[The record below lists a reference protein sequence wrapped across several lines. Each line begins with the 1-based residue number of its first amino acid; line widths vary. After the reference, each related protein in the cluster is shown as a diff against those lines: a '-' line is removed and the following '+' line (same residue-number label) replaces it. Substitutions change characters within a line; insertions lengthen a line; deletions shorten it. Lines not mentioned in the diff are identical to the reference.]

1 MWVPVQSPAMFRP
14 LELFIGQRYTHS
26 QRRNRF
32 ISFISLASMLG
43 IMLGVMVLITI
54 LSIMNGFEKE
64 LRARI
69 LGVVAHVTVSGT
81 DGKLSDWEQQIE
93 QLAQTKH
100 VVGAAPFV
108 KNQVM
113 LTNGRLMRGV
123 VLQGIHPD
131 YQAKVSS
138 GSMQLNSAGFSQL
151 ESRGYGIVLGAEL
164 AAALQLRVGDKVT
177 VIVPKVRV
185 TPAGVL
191 PRLRRFTVLGVMN
204 SVGSQEI
211 DSMSAFVHLEDGA
224 RLFKL
229 RQQVSGIRLKLD
241 DLFQARPLAQTLE
254 QELGGEFSVSNWTKE
269 HGSFFRAVKTEKIA
283 MTVILFLV
291 VAVAL
296 FNLVASLV
304 MAVNDKEADIA
315 ILRTFGME
323 PKRIMR
329 IFMIQGS
336 IIGVFGTLVGV
347 ALGVLLSLNIDT
359 IVPAIESLLGRKI
372 FPEEVFYISEIPS
385 DLHWD
390 DVTFIAIAA
399 LVFSVLAT
407 LYPAWRA
414 SKVQPAESLRYE

>member
-1 MWVPVQSPAMFRP
+1 MFRP
-14 LELFIGQRYTHS
+14 LECFIGQRYTHS

-64 LRARI
+64 LQTRI

-81 DGKLSDWEQQIE
+81 DGTLSDWEQQIE
-93 QLAQTKH
+93 PLAQAQH
-100 VVGAAPFV
+100 VAGAAPYV
-108 KNQVM
+108 KQQAM
-113 LTNGRLMRGV
+113 LTNGQLMRGV
-123 VLQGIHPD
+123 VLEGIHPD
-131 YQAKVSS
+131 YQANVSPR
-138 GSMQLNSAGFSQL
+138 SMQLAAGSYAAL
-151 ESRGYGIVLGAEL
+151 ESRAYGIVLGAEL
-164 AAALQLRVGDKVT
+164 ASALQLSVGDKVT
-177 VIVPKVRV
+177 VIVPKIQV

-191 PRLRRFTVLGVMN
+191 PRLRRFTVRGIMET
-204 SVGSQEI
+204 VGAQAI
-211 DSMSAFVHLEDGA
+211 DSMTAFVHIEDGA

-241 DLFQARPLAQTLE
+241 DLFQARPLRQSL
-254 QELGGEFSVSNWTKE
+254 QQQLGSAFSVSDWTKE

-283 MTVILFLV
+283 MALILFLV

-336 IIGVFGTLVGV
+336 IIGVLGTLLGV
-347 ALGVLLSLNIDT
+347 ALGIVLSLNIDS
-359 IVPAIESLLGRKI
+359 IVPAIEGLLGRQI
-372 FPEEVFYISEIPS
+372 FPAEVFYISEIPS
-385 DLHWD
+385 DLHWA
-390 DVTFIAIAA
+390 DVGWITAAA

-407 LYPAWRA
+407 VYPAWRA
-414 SKVQPAESLRYE
+414 SKVQPAASLRYE

>member
-1 MWVPVQSPAMFRP
+1 MFTP

-26 QRRNRF
+26 RRRNRF
-32 ISFISLASMLG
+32 ISFISFTSMLG

-64 LRARI
+64 LRNRI

-81 DGKLSDWEQQIE
+81 DGKLSDWEQQIGR
-93 QLAQTKH
+93 LAEVPH
-100 VVGAAPFV
+100 VQGVAPYV
-108 KNQVM
+108 KSQVM
-113 LTNGRLMRGV
+113 LTNSSLMRGV
-123 VLQGIHPD
+123 VLQGIQPE
-131 YQAKVSS
+131 YQQQVSDVS
-138 GSMQLNSAGFSQL
+138 LQL
-151 ESRGYGIVLGAEL
+151 EEGSFADLTSRGYGIVLGAEL
-164 AAALQLRVGDKVT
+164 AGALQLMVGDKVT
-177 VIVPKVRV
+177 VIVPKVQV

-191 PRLRRFTVLGVMN
+191 PRLRRFTVTGIMRQI
-204 SVGSQEI
+204 GSQEI
-211 DSMSAFVHLEDGA
+211 DSMSAFVHIEDAA
-224 RLFKL
+224 RLFRL
-229 RQQVSGIRLKLD
+229 REQISGIRLRLD
-241 DLFQARPLAQTLE
+241 DLFMARPLARSLQA
-254 QELGGEFSVSNWTKE
+254 ELGDGFEVSDWGEE

-283 MTVILFLV
+283 MAMILFLV

-336 IIGVFGTLVGV
+336 IIGVFGTVTGV
-347 ALGVLLSLNIDT
+347 LLGILLSLNIDT
-359 IVPAIESLLGRKI
+359 IVPFIENLIGRQI
-372 FPEEVFYISEIPS
+372 FPAEVFYISQIPS
-385 DLHWD
+385 DLHWN
-390 DVTFIAIAA
+390 DVGWIALAA

-407 LYPAWRA
+407 VYPAWRA

>member
-1 MWVPVQSPAMFRP
+1 MFTP

-26 QRRNRF
+26 RRRNRF
-32 ISFISLASMLG
+32 ISFISFTSMLG

-64 LRARI
+64 LRSRI

-81 DGKLSDWEQQIE
+81 DGRLSDWESQIE
-93 QLAQTKH
+93 RLAAVPH
-100 VVGAAPFV
+100 VQGVAPYV
-108 KNQVM
+108 KSQVM
-113 LTNGRLMRGV
+113 LTNSSLMRGV
-123 VLQGIHPD
+123 VLQGIQPE
-131 YQAKVSS
+131 YQDQISDVS
-138 GSMQLNSAGFSQL
+138 LQL
-151 ESRGYGIVLGAEL
+151 EEGSFSDLTSRGYGIVLGSEL
-164 AAALQLRVGDKVT
+164 ASALQLMVGDKVT
-177 VIVPKVRV
+177 VIVPKVQV

-191 PRLRRFTVLGVMN
+191 PRLRRFTVTGIMKQI
-204 SVGSQEI
+204 GSQEI
-211 DSMSAFVHLEDGA
+211 DSMSAFVHLEDAA

-229 RQQVSGIRLKLD
+229 REQVNGIRLRLD
-241 DLFQARPLAQTLE
+241 DLFLAQPVARSL
-254 QELGGEFSVSNWTKE
+254 QSELGDQFEVTDWGKE

-283 MTVILFLV
+283 MAMILFLV

-315 ILRTFGME
+315 ILRTFGLE

-336 IIGVFGTLVGV
+336 IIGVFGTVTGV
-347 ALGVLLSLNIDT
+347 LLGILLSLNVHT
-359 IVPAIESLLGRKI
+359 IVPFIENLIGRKI
-372 FPEEVFYISEIPS
+372 FPADVFYISEIPS
-385 DLHWD
+385 DLHWN
-390 DVTFIAIAA
+390 DVGWIALAA

-407 LYPAWRA
+407 VYPAWRA